1 MPVQT
6 PAGEPRRPPFD
17 AAAARRLRE
26 ALGMTPAHVA
36 YGIAAAYGIRL
47 PPATVSAWEAGERTP
62 SEAELTALAGAL
74 WCAPAE
80 LLGTPDT
87 LRAHRLAR
95 GLAAS
100 DLARHLGMDPAVYG
114 RLEDGGRWRG
124 TERQA
129 AALAGA
135 LALPLPALIR
145 FTGRDAR
152 LTELL
157 TGAVTTRWQAG
168 VRPVGTVVPLPG
180 RLLREVL
187 RELHADYQATMAATL
202 HWGGGERAE
211 ESGRAGRAFLDGILA
226 EFWARVDAAHP

>member
-1 MPVQT
+1 
-6 PAGEPRRPPFD
+6 
-17 AAAARRLRE
+17 
-26 ALGMTPAHVA
+26 MTPAHVA

-47 PPATVSAWEAGERTP
+47 PPATVSAWEAGECTP
-62 SEAELTALAGAL
+62 SEAELAALAGAL

-80 LLGTPDT
+80 LLGTPQT

-95 GLAAS
+95 GLAAA
-100 DLARHLGMDPAVYG
+100 DLARGIGMDPAAYA

-145 FTGRDAR
+145 FTGREAR

-157 TGAVTTRWQAG
+157 TGAVTTRWQAA

-180 RLLREVL
+180 PLLREVL
-187 RELHADYQATMAATL
+187 RELHTDYRTTVAATL
-202 HWGGGERAE
+202 HWGGGARAE